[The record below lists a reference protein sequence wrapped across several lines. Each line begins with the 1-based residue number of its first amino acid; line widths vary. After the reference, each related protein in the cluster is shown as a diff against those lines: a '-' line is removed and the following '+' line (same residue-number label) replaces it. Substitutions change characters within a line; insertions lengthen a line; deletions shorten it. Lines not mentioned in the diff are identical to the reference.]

1 MSRRLGKDDL
11 LPALR
16 AWVYV
21 SGYGGPLAESVP
33 QALGWLRA
41 LWEQGFDAL
50 PLDLVHD
57 LGMLLADGRGFP
69 FASSR
74 DLAAWPDDER
84 DPRLDYED
92 RVLGRWILDPSLL
105 DAHVAIS
112 GLHDDLRPRAIAHA
126 IGLALGTAARAAD
139 GVAGNPA
146 ILRGVMPAALAMARA
161 WPARFGAWDAAP
173 VDPAWRDWAARQRA
187 AILACRGEA
196 RLFSAQ
202 DLWELAHLADLPSE
216 STRLALREIHAVAAA
231 IGGVPPGVA
240 MRVKRRAQQVAVDDD
255 DASHYPMG
263 GFDALST
270 QGRFEN
276 LVRTEVAYVREAA
289 DMLGGIDLFDVRF
302 AQGELLYYTRDESP
316 LYDQHRRLTLVLDA
330 PAEQRHKHPE
340 LAAQTLVLVDAAA
353 LRLQSDMLQV
363 FGPNGAE
370 VHLRWRLHNAADRE
384 VAEEEERLVALTL
397 ADDIAH
403 RRVTTAAITD
413 WTEVSARG
421 LVVFAAHGPDPRS
434 PPPGHEQRGPAAAS
448 GRHTAQWVR
457 VGDRRWHLGDASF
470 DIAEPGSLRALL
482 DALLVRL
489 FE

>member
-1 MSRRLGKDDL
+1 MARRLGKDDL

-21 SGYGGPLAESVP
+21 SGYGGPVADSLP
-33 QALGWLRA
+33 PALGWLRA
-41 LWEQGFDAL
+41 LWEQGLDAL

-57 LGMLLADGRGFP
+57 LGMLLTEGRAFP

-84 DPRLDYED
+84 GARLDYED
-92 RVLGRWILDPSLL
+92 RVLGRWILDPTVG

-112 GLHDDLRPRAIAHA
+112 GLGDDLRPQAVAHA
-126 IGLALGTAARAAD
+126 IGLALGTAAHSAD
-139 GVAGNPA
+139 AVSGNPA
-146 ILRGVMPAALAMARA
+146 ILRSSMPAALAMARA
-161 WPARFGAWDAAP
+161 WPPRFGAWDAPP
-173 VDPAWRDWAARQRA
+173 VDPEWRDWALDQRA
-187 AILACRGEA
+187 RILDHFNSA
-196 RLFSAQ
+196 RLFSPQ

-231 IGGVPPGVA
+231 IGGVPIGVA
-240 MRVKRRAQQVAVDDD
+240 MRVKRRAQQVAVDDN

-276 LVRTEVAYVREAA
+276 LVRTEVAYVHEGA
-289 DMLGGIDLFDVRF
+289 DFLGGIDLFDVRF

-316 LYDQHRRLTLVLDA
+316 LYDQHRRLTLVIDA

-340 LAAQTLVLVDAAA
+340 LAAQTLVLVNAAA

-370 VHLRWRLHNAADRE
+370 VHLRWRLVTAADRE
-384 VAEEEERLVALTL
+384 AAEEEERLIALTL
-397 ADDIAH
+397 ADDLAH
-403 RRVTTAAITD
+403 RRATTGTISE
-413 WTEVSARG
+413 WTEVNSRG
-421 LVVFAAHGPDPRS
+421 LVVFAAHTPDPR
-434 PPPGHEQRGPAAAS
+434 AA
-448 GRHTAQWVR
+448 GAQWIR
-457 VGDRRWHLGDASF
+457 VGDRHWHLGDERF
-470 DIAEPGSLRALL
+470 DIADPASLRNLL
-482 DALLVRL
+482 DALLTRL